1 MKRHGV
7 QIGGREPH
15 DWKNAGFVWNIIL
28 FGQLNTVVA
37 SIHHNF
43 AAEMNHGVEM
53 KRLRSTYCMMVI
65 VLSVLAG
72 CRNDGYGIPVGD
84 WISRQGRPMIRI
96 AEKGG
101 GFSAIVFHR
110 TYSGD
115 VCPVE
120 YPLVTGSS
128 GMYIQAEGRIIVSYS
143 EKRDELF
150 LSPGGVYIRKGQ
162 SVPGSLKSFQ

>member
-1 MKRHGV
+1 
-7 QIGGREPH
+7 
-15 DWKNAGFVWNIIL
+15 
-28 FGQLNTVVA
+28 
-37 SIHHNF
+37 
-43 AAEMNHGVEM
+43 MNDGVEM
-53 KRLRSTYCMMVI
+53 KQLRITYCMMVI
-65 VLSVLAG
+65 ALSAFAG
-72 CRNDGYGIPVGD
+72 CRNDGNRIPAGD
-84 WISRQGRPMIRI
+84 WISSQGRPMIRI

-101 GFSAIVFHR
+101 GYSAIVFHR

-150 LSPGGVYIRKGQ
+150 LSPGGVYIRKGKGGP
-162 SVPGSLKSFQ
+162 STP